1 MDGIELCTTF
11 ILLNPVNPVQFS
23 LRETS
28 CGFVGKPIPNMI
40 EIIKLDITRPED
52 SEKLQRILSRN
63 VGLNNEILA
72 RTEAIIRD
80 VTLRGDAAVV
90 ECTHRFDNVVLSAQT
105 MRVERERIEEL
116 AEKVDEELIAAMR
129 EAISN
134 IRYYHEKQLTKDWQ
148 VEMANGV
155 QLGQKIR
162 PLQIVGLYVP
172 GGSAA
177 YPSTVMMN
185 AIPAQVAGVERIVVV
200 TPPAQF
206 SQNPVIAAV
215 LKELELFE
223 VYLVGGAQA
232 VAALACGTATIPRV
246 DKIVGPGNQ
255 YVAAAKK
262 LVYGAVDIDS
272 IAGPSEIVVVADDTA
287 RADFVAADL
296 LSQAEHSEDAAAI
309 LITTSEKLAEAVTG
323 ELVKQTEQLS
333 RREIVERSLAD
344 YGALIIADS
353 LDDACELVN
362 RLAPEHVEIMTAD
375 AEVTAEKIRN
385 AGAIFIGPYSPE
397 SVGDYFAG
405 TNHVLPTGGTAR
417 FSSALGVYDFL
428 KRTSVV
434 RYTKEELMRTA
445 ASIERLALAEGFE
458 AHARAA
464 TIRYE

>member
-1 MDGIELCTTF
+1 
-11 ILLNPVNPVQFS
+11 
-23 LRETS
+23 
-28 CGFVGKPIPNMI
+28 MI
-40 EIIKLDITRPED
+40 EIIKLDVNRPEE

-63 VGLNNEILA
+63 VGLNNEIMR

-90 ECTHRFDNVVLSAQT
+90 ECTQRYDNVVLSAQT

-116 AEKVDEELIAAMR
+116 AERVDAELVAAMR

-134 IRYYHEKQLTKDWQ
+134 IRYYHERQLAKDWS

-155 QLGQKIR
+155 RLGQRIR

-206 SQNPVIAAV
+206 AQNPVISAV
-215 LKELELFE
+215 LKELGLFE

-232 VAALACGTATIPRV
+232 VAALACGTETIPRV

-287 RADFVAADL
+287 RADFVAADM
-296 LSQAEHSEDAAAI
+296 LSQAEHSDDAAAI
-309 LITTSEKLAEAVTG
+309 LVTTSVRLAEAVSA
-323 ELVKQTEQLS
+323 ELVHQTASLS
-333 RREIVERSLAD
+333 RRQIVERSLAD
-344 YGALIIADS
+344 YGALIIVDS

-362 RLAPEHVEIMTAD
+362 RLAPEHVEVMTEN
-375 AEVTAEKIRN
+375 AETVTEKIIN
-385 AGAIFIGPYSPE
+385 AGAIFVGSYSPE

-428 KRTSVV
+428 KRTSVI

-445 ASIERLALAEGFE
+445 ASIERLALSEGFD

>member
-1 MDGIELCTTF
+1 
-11 ILLNPVNPVQFS
+11 
-23 LRETS
+23 
-28 CGFVGKPIPNMI
+28 MI
-40 EIIKLDITRPED
+40 EIIAVEIAHPEK
-52 SEKLQRILSRN
+52 SERLQRILSRN
-63 VGLNNEILA
+63 IGLNAEIMA
-72 RTEAIIRD
+72 RTEAIVRD
-80 VTLRGDAAVV
+80 VTERGDEALLEYTA
-90 ECTHRFDNVVLSAQT
+90 RFDRVALTSQT
-105 MRVERERIEEL
+105 VRADRETIERL
-116 AEKVDEELIAAMR
+116 AAEVDEDLLAAMR

-134 IRYYHEKQLTKDWQ
+134 IRYYHEKQLTRDWE

-155 QLGQKIR
+155 RLGQRVR
-162 PLQIVGLYVP
+162 PLQVVGLYVP

-215 LKELELFE
+215 LRELGLFE

-232 VAALACGTATIPRV
+232 VAALACGTETIPRV

-272 IAGPSEIVVVADDTA
+272 IAGPSEIVVIADETA
-287 RADFVAADL
+287 RPDYVAADL
-296 LSQAEHSEDAAAI
+296 LSQAEHSDDAAAI
-309 LITTSEKLAEAVTG
+309 LVTDSTKLAEAVR
-323 ELVKQTEQLS
+323 EEIIIQTRSLS
-333 RREIVERSLAD
+333 RTAIIEKSLAD
-344 YGALIIADS
+344 YGALIVVNS
-353 LDDACELVN
+353 LEEGCELVN
-362 RLAPEHVEIMTAD
+362 RLAPEHVEVITAD
-375 AEVTAEKIRN
+375 SESVAAGVHN
-385 AGAIFIGPYSPE
+385 AGAIFIGPWSPE
-397 SVGDYFAG
+397 PVGDYFAG

-428 KRTSVV
+428 KRTSIV
-434 RYTKEELMRTA
+434 RYTREELMRTA
-445 ASIERLALAEGFE
+445 QSIERLALAEGFE

>member
-1 MDGIELCTTF
+1 M
-11 ILLNPVNPVQFS
+11 VNA
-23 LRETS
+23 
-28 CGFVGKPIPNMI
+28 KPFMI
-40 EIIKLDITRPED
+40 EIIKLENTRPEE
-52 SEKLQRILSRN
+52 SEKLTRILSRN
-63 VGLNNEILA
+63 VGLNSEIMR

-80 VTLRGDAAVV
+80 VTTRGDAAVV
-90 ECTHRFDNVVLSAQT
+90 ECTHRYDNVVLSAQT
-105 MRVERERIEEL
+105 MRVGRERIEEL
-116 AEKVDEELIAAMR
+116 AEKVDAELIAAMR

-134 IRYYHEKQLTKDWQ
+134 IRYYHEKQMAKDWE

-155 QLGQKIR
+155 RLGQRIR

-206 SQNPVIAAV
+206 AQNPVIAAV

-272 IAGPSEIVVVADDTA
+272 IAGPSEIVVIADETA
-287 RADFVAADL
+287 RADFVAADM

-309 LITTSEKLAEAVTG
+309 LVTDNVKLAEAVAV
-323 ELVKQTEQLS
+323 ELAHQTASLS
-333 RREIVERSLAD
+333 RREIVQRSLVD
-344 YGALIIADS
+344 FGALIIVDS
-353 LDDACELVN
+353 LDDACDLVN
-362 RLAPEHVEIMTAD
+362 RLAPEHVEVITAD
-375 AEVTAEKIRN
+375 AEATAAKIHN
-385 AGAIFIGPYSPE
+385 AGAIFVGPYSPE
-397 SVGDYFAG
+397 PVGDYFAG

-428 KRTSVV
+428 KRTSVI

-445 ASIERLALAEGFE
+445 ASIERLALAEGFD

>member
-1 MDGIELCTTF
+1 
-11 ILLNPVNPVQFS
+11 
-23 LRETS
+23 
-28 CGFVGKPIPNMI
+28 MI
-40 EIIKLDITRPED
+40 EIIKLDISRSEE
-52 SEKLQRILSRN
+52 SEKLTRILSRN
-63 VGLNNEILA
+63 VGLNNEIMR

-80 VTLRGDAAVV
+80 VTKRGDAAVV
-90 ECTHRFDNVVLSAQT
+90 ECTQRYDNVVLSAQT
-105 MRVERERIEEL
+105 MRVDRERIEEL
-116 AEKVDEELIAAMR
+116 ASHVEDELIAAMR

-134 IRYYHEKQLTKDWQ
+134 IRYYHERQLAKDWY

-155 QLGQKIR
+155 RLGQRIR

-200 TPPAQF
+200 TPPGQF
-206 SQNPVIAAV
+206 AQNPVIAAV

-232 VAALACGTATIPRV
+232 VAALACGTETIPRV

-287 RADFVAADL
+287 RADFVAADM

-309 LITTSEKLAEAVTG
+309 LVTTSVRLAEAVSA
-323 ELVKQTEQLS
+323 ELVYQASTLS
-333 RREIVERSLAD
+333 RQEIVQRSLAD
-344 YGALIIADS
+344 YGALIIVDS

-362 RLAPEHVEIMTAD
+362 RLAPEHVEVMTAD
-375 AEVTAEKIRN
+375 DEAITEKIHN
-385 AGAIFIGPYSPE
+385 AGAIFVGPYSPE

-428 KRTSVV
+428 KRTSVI

-445 ASIERLALAEGFE
+445 DSIERLALSEGFD

>member
-1 MDGIELCTTF
+1 
-11 ILLNPVNPVQFS
+11 
-23 LRETS
+23 
-28 CGFVGKPIPNMI
+28 MI
-40 EIIKLDITRPED
+40 EIINLDTTRPEE

-63 VGLNNEILA
+63 VGLNSEIMA

-80 VTLRGDAAVV
+80 VTMRGDAAVV

-105 MRVERERIEEL
+105 MCVGRELIEEL
-116 AEKVDEELIAAMR
+116 AERVDEDLIAAMR

-134 IRYYHEKQLTKDWQ
+134 IRYYHEKQLTKDWD

-155 QLGQKIR
+155 RLGQRIR

-206 SQNPVIAAV
+206 SQNPVISAV

-232 VAALACGTATIPRV
+232 VAALACGTETIPRV

-287 RADFVAADL
+287 RADYVAADL

-309 LITTSEKLAEAVTG
+309 LLTTSQALAEAVTG
-323 ELVKQTEQLS
+323 ELVRQTATLS
-333 RREIVERSLAD
+333 RHKIIERSLAD
-344 YGALIIADS
+344 YGALIIVNS
-353 LDDACELVN
+353 LDDACDVVN
-362 RLAPEHVEIMTAD
+362 RLAPEHVEVITAD
-375 AEVTAEKIRN
+375 PEATAEKIRN

-445 ASIERLALAEGFE
+445 GSIERLALAEGFE

>member
-1 MDGIELCTTF
+1 
-11 ILLNPVNPVQFS
+11 
-23 LRETS
+23 
-28 CGFVGKPIPNMI
+28 MI
-40 EIIKLDITRPED
+40 EIIKLENTRPEESD
-52 SEKLQRILSRN
+52 KLTRILSRN
-63 VGLNNEILA
+63 VGLNDEIMR

-80 VTLRGDAAVV
+80 VTVRGDAAVV
-90 ECTHRFDNVVLSAQT
+90 ECTQRYDNVVLSAQT
-105 MRVERERIEEL
+105 MRVSRERIEEL
-116 AEKVDEELIAAMR
+116 AEKVDAELIAAMR

-134 IRYYHEKQLTKDWQ
+134 IRYYHERQMAKDWE

-155 QLGQKIR
+155 RLGQRIR

-206 SQNPVIAAV
+206 AQNPVIAAV
-215 LKELELFE
+215 LKELGLFE

-232 VAALACGTATIPRV
+232 VAALACGTETIPRV

-272 IAGPSEIVVVADDTA
+272 IAGPSEIVVIADDTA
-287 RADFVAADL
+287 RADFVAADM

-309 LITTSEKLAEAVTG
+309 LVTTSVRLAEAVAA
-323 ELVKQTEQLS
+323 ELAFQTVSLS

-344 YGALIIADS
+344 FGALIIVDS

-362 RLAPEHVEIMTAD
+362 RLAPEHVEVMTAN
-375 AEVTAEKIRN
+375 AETTAAKIHN
-385 AGAIFIGPYSPE
+385 AGAIFVGAYSPE

-428 KRTSVV
+428 KRTSVI

-445 ASIERLALAEGFE
+445 ASIERLALAEGFD